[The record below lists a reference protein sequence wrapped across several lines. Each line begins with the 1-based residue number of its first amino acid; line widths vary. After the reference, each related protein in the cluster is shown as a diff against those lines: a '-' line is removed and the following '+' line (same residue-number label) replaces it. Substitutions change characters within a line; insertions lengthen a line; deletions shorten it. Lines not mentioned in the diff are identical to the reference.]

1 MTSRRYSPR
10 KASARWWLCRSSSAP
25 WWGFVGFDDCR
36 EERGWPAGT
45 VEVLKTA
52 AGTIGAAILRR
63 QAEGERLQLVREQSA
78 RVEAEAAQRRL
89 AFLAEASQVL
99 ALSLDFET
107 TLQGVANLVVP
118 ALADW
123 CCVDILEADGSIR
136 RIAAAM
142 GEPVLSEMKNGAN
155 SPIDL
160 DSEHPVAVVMR
171 TGRSLL
177 APQPP
182 ESFGQASDATRES
195 WLIVPLV
202 TRSGVTGAVT
212 WRLSDMRPRTK

>member
-1 MTSRRYSPR
+1 M
-10 KASARWWLCRSSSAP
+10 
-25 WWGFVGFDDCR
+25 
-36 EERGWPAGT
+36 
-45 VEVLKTA
+45 LKTA

-142 GEPVLSEMKNGAN
+142 GEPVLSEMKNGTN

-160 DSEHPVAVVMR
+160 ASEHPVAVVMR

-177 APQPP
+177 SPQPP
-182 ESFGQASDATRES
+182 QSFGKPAMARVS
-195 WLIVPLV
+195 P
-202 TRSGVTGAVT
+202 G
-212 WRLSDMRPRTK
+212 